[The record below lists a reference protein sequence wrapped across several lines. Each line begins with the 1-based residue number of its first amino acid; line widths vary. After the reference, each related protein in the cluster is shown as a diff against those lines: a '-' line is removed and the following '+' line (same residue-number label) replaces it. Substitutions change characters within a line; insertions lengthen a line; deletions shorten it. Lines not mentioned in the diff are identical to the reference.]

1 MGLRVIT
8 GDFKKKKLFSVR
20 GAKTRPTA
28 GRLREAIFNILNKDV
43 IDSMI
48 LDIFAG
54 TGALGIE
61 ALSRGAGYVIFVE
74 KSRAASHVIKQ
85 NIQLCKLENKTSVM
99 TMDAL
104 KNLRCIKSITPFFD
118 LVFMDPPYNKGFI
131 IPTLINLHKSA
142 LLKKDSC
149 IVVEHSDKENIPRDL
164 AGYDIYDSRKYGNTV
179 VSYLTYIE

>member
-1 MGLRVIT
+1 MSLRIIT
-8 GDFKKKKLFSVR
+8 GSLKKKKLFSVR
-20 GAKTRPTA
+20 GAKTRPTTD
-28 GRLREAIFNILNKDV
+28 RLRETIFNILNKDV

-74 KSRAASHVIKQ
+74 KSRTASHIIKQ
-85 NIQLCKLENKTSVM
+85 NIQICNLENKTSVM

-104 KNLRCIKSITPFFD
+104 KNLRGIKSITPFFD

-131 IPTLINLHKSA
+131 TPTLMNLHNSA
-142 LLKKDSC
+142 LLKKNSC
-149 IVVEHSDKENIPRDL
+149 IVVEHSVKEDIPHDL
-164 AGYDIYDSRKYGNTV
+164 AGYHMYDNRKYGNTV